1 MITILN
7 DLNSGKNAPK
17 QTVSKVQFL
26 VQKLN
31 FDHFDK
37 FSQIM

>member
-17 QTVSKVQFL
+17 QSVKSQFFCP
-26 VQKLN
+26 KIE
-31 FDHFDK
+31 F
-37 FSQIM
+37 

>member
-17 QTVSKVQFL
+17 QTVSKVQFF

-31 FDHFDK
+31 FDE
-37 FSQIM
+37 FSQII